1 MVLEIRDKKKE
12 VLLILFSEDL
22 ATYSMESLKNDLE
35 EILEVVIDEFSVVL
49 RLAGI
54 KNISLEYLYSILSF
68 SKSLL
73 SIQSRLFLEVES
85 ELSIQL
91 LDLGLGSLVYSIE
104 EIPLD

>member
-22 ATYSMESLKNDLE
+22 ATYTMESLKNDLE

-49 RLAGI
+49 RLSGI
-54 KNISLEYLYSILSF
+54 KNISLEFLYSILSF

-73 SIQSRLFLEVES
+73 SIKSRLFLEVES